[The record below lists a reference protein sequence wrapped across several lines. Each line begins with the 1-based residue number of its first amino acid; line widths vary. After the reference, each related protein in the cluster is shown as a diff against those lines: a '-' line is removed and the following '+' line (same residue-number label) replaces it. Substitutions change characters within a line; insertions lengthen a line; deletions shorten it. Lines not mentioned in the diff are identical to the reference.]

1 MSTRTIVPAI
11 LSAVVL
17 SAPVLAA
24 GIDKPGH
31 PPASMER
38 AAAVNAAARCT
49 SLQSQFDAAIKRHE
63 TAKMAAEA
71 KTMREDGGKLCTGG
85 NVDQGIAKLEMA
97 LKNIGVKPKA

>member
-1 MSTRTIVPAI
+1 MKTRLIVPAI

-24 GIDKPGH
+24 STDKAGH
-31 PPASMER
+31 PPAAMER
-38 AAAVNAAARCT
+38 AAAVNAADRCT
-49 SLQSQFDAAIKRHE
+49 ALQKQFDTAMKKHE
-63 TAKMAAEA
+63 MSKMAGEA
-71 KTMREDGGKLCTGG
+71 KTMREDGGKLCTAG